1 MARDVTIEGGRY
13 RERMPLGVF
22 ALSAVTLGVYFL
34 YWYYRVNDDARRYLR
49 DYDILPIRSV
59 LALLV
64 AGLVVAPAL
73 WMVFGHGGERFA
85 VGIPL
90 AALCVLPAIVSFR
103 RTALRTGR
111 VLAKAGVEGY
121 AGLLTWI
128 LLTVLSFI
136 GAASVQ
142 ASLNRAWRSPAAD
155 TRRRE
160 PLPPTATAPPSAHAA
175 PRPAGRNLVTP
186 DDLGSRV
193 TFQFELPNGYLSEAV
208 GVFERWDPAA
218 ETYFVRKKDG
228 TEVRVPA
235 RGVRHGK
242 VIPAPAPAPTPG
254 P

>member
-1 MARDVTIEGGRY
+1 MARDVVIEDERY
-13 RERMPLGVF
+13 RERIPLGVF
-22 ALSAVTLGVYFL
+22 ALSAVTLGVYFV

-64 AGLVVAPAL
+64 AGVVLAPAL
-73 WMVFGHGGERFA
+73 WMILGNGGERFL

-90 AALCVLPAIVSFR
+90 AVLWVVPAIVSFR

-121 AGLLTWI
+121 AGGLTWF
-128 LLTVLSFI
+128 LLTVLPPV

-142 ASLNRAWRSPAAD
+142 ASLNRGWRSPTAD

-160 PLPPTATAPPSAHAA
+160 PLPPTTTAPPSAHAA

-186 DDLGSRV
+186 EDLGARV

-208 GVFERWDPAA
+208 GVFERWDPEA

-235 RGVRHGK
+235 RGVHHGK
-242 VIPAPAPAPTPG
+242 VIPAAPAPTPG